1 MLQSLATVLRNVRPY
16 SSMRDS
22 IQIKRRP
29 LPTTTS
35 IEYTIPDDPYLLA
48 KKFQQVS
55 RSGKLD
61 DAVAIVMQAKTRSQS
76 PVVWNLVIS
85 SYARLGRLSRALRA
99 FSEMRR
105 RGFPPTQTTFTALLQ
120 ACALGDSEKAVGIAE
135 QTYKSMD
142 TFGVRPSIINVNG
155 LLSVYQRKHD
165 MARALECFNELPSA
179 GARAPSLAT
188 YTILASMC
196 RRQISVLYEE
206 LAKLKSDHSKADQ
219 STSDQSTSDQPFHF
233 VSIEDN
239 TSHSQRIAIV
249 RHNIRQTFTTLL
261 DIWATYASDAE
272 QRATNL
278 DSDTERLYFDTRLLK
293 VVLKSCHSVYE
304 DERALARKGFNII
317 AHVYGGMKRVDENG
331 VVTNSVPLAVLLRES
346 GDVEHVVLDADVLEL
361 AIGLCDRGKRYANIV
376 RLWASLNEHF
386 AKEVEPLRRRF
397 ADEIQEFTELTNTPN
412 DPLQRKPPKIT
423 MFRKRRAALR
433 TKAPASNQKE

>member
-1 MLQSLATVLRNVRPY
+1 MLWSIATVFRNVRSY
-16 SSMRDS
+16 STGSV
-22 IQIKRRP
+22 QVKRRA

-55 RSGKLD
+55 QSGKLD
-61 DAVAIVMQAKTRSQS
+61 DAVAIVMQAKTRGQS
-76 PVVWNLVIS
+76 PIVWNLVIS

-120 ACALGDSEKAVGIAE
+120 ACALGDSDKAVDIAE

-142 TFGVRPSIINVNG
+142 TFGVKPSIINVNG

-165 MARALECFNELPSA
+165 MKKALECFNELPSV
-179 GARAPSLAT
+179 GKRAPSLAT

-206 LAKLKSDHSKADQ
+206 LAQLKNGHSTDQ
-219 STSDQSTSDQPFHF
+219 KTLDQPFHF
-233 VSIEDN
+233 VSIEEN

-272 QRATNL
+272 HRATNL
-278 DSDTERLYFDTRLLK
+278 DSDTDRLYFDTRLLK
-293 VVLKSCHSVYE
+293 VVLKACHSVYE
-304 DERALARKGFNII
+304 DERPLARKGFNII
-317 AHVYGGMKRVDENG
+317 AHVYGGTKRVDENG
-331 VVTNSVPLAVLLRES
+331 VVTNSVPLAVLLQS
-346 GDVEHVVLDADVLEL
+346 NDEHVVLDADVVEL
-361 AIGLCDRGKRYANIV
+361 AIGLCDRGKRYMNIV

-386 AKEVEPLRRRF
+386 AREVEPLRRRF
-397 ADEIQEFTELTNTPN
+397 ESEVQEFTELANLPN
-412 DPLQRKPPKIT
+412 DPTQRKAPKMT
-423 MFRKRRAALR
+423 MFRKRRALMR
-433 TKAPASNQKE
+433 TPKYSVSSDQPK

>member
-1 MLQSLATVLRNVRPY
+1 MLWSIATVFRNVRSY
-16 SSMRDS
+16 STGSV
-22 IQIKRRP
+22 QVKRRA

-55 RSGKLD
+55 QSGKLD
-61 DAVAIVMQAKTRSQS
+61 DAVAIVMQAKTRGQS
-76 PVVWNLVIS
+76 PIVWNLVIS

-120 ACALGDSEKAVGIAE
+120 ACALGDSDKAVDIAE

-142 TFGVRPSIINVNG
+142 TFGVKPSIINVNG

-165 MARALECFNELPSA
+165 MKKALECFNELPSV
-179 GARAPSLAT
+179 GKRAPSLAT

-206 LAKLKSDHSKADQ
+206 LAQLKNGHSTDQ
-219 STSDQSTSDQPFHF
+219 KTSDQPFHF
-233 VSIEDN
+233 VSIEEN

-272 QRATNL
+272 HRATNL
-278 DSDTERLYFDTRLLK
+278 DSDTDRLYFDTRLLK
-293 VVLKSCHSVYE
+293 VVLKACHSVYE
-304 DERALARKGFNII
+304 DERPLARKG
-317 AHVYGGMKRVDENG
+317 
-331 VVTNSVPLAVLLRES
+331 
-346 GDVEHVVLDADVLEL
+346 
-361 AIGLCDRGKRYANIV
+361 
-376 RLWASLNEHF
+376 
-386 AKEVEPLRRRF
+386 
-397 ADEIQEFTELTNTPN
+397 
-412 DPLQRKPPKIT
+412 
-423 MFRKRRAALR
+423 
-433 TKAPASNQKE
+433 